1 MEALSLEEGEGFDVH
16 AGIMVGAFPEA
27 GLVVAAVDGGAEMLR
42 KAVDCEGKRVEP
54 LLGVERLPL
63 RSYRPEDAALL
74 LVDEMRE
81 EIVAGTQSRLLI
93 LRLACGAVSGR
104 EHPEDTVLLGSGAR
118 SAPEEPA
125 ACVLV
130 SRAEYHRYAIAV
142 IIRERKRVLHS

>member
-1 MEALSLEEGEGFDVH
+1 
-16 AGIMVGAFPEA
+16 MVGAFPEA
-27 GLVVAAVDGGAEMLR
+27 GLVVAAVAGGAEMLR
-42 KAVDCEGKRVEP
+42 KTIDCEGKRVEP

-74 LVDEMRE
+74 LIDEMRE
-81 EIVAGTQSRLLI
+81 QIVAGTHGGLLI
-93 LRLACGAVSGR
+93 LRLACSVVSGGKR
-104 EHPEDTVLLGSGAR
+104 PEDTVLLGSGVG

-142 IIRERKRVLHS
+142 IIRELKRVLHS

>member
-1 MEALSLEEGEGFDVH
+1 M
-16 AGIMVGAFPEA
+16 
-27 GLVVAAVDGGAEMLR
+27 VAAVAFDVAIEPHRHVERARVAGGAEMLR
-42 KAVDCEGKRVEP
+42 KAVDCECDGIE
-54 LLGVERLPL
+54 LFLGVERLTL
-63 RSYRPEDAALL
+63 RSDRPEDAALL

-81 EIVAGTQSRLLI
+81 EIVAGTQSGLLI
-93 LRLACGAVSGR
+93 LRLACSAVSGGKR
-104 EHPEDTVLLGSGAR
+104 PEDTVLLGSGVG